1 MTRIPDPRRYGK
13 PDSDDP
19 VGVLIERNAGGDA
32 DAQHAL
38 LVWLRDCLERGSDES
53 IFQALRQIPSPI
65 AYRRFWDL
73 INAAASGSAVD
84 DVAIAVRPF
93 AFPIVMVTGA
103 RGAAVVPGALPDVE
117 AIRALLER
125 HGAVGATRNFGLSNA
140 LCSAQ
145 ALERLKPSLVFR
157 WSRQWSDARRE
168 LPPAAISVHPGR
180 EQVHLR
186 FLAGAGI
193 APREA
198 PSFLETASYIG
209 AWGMA
214 VTRELVRQLSQPAV
228 DLIAIPRAPVDILR
242 APYAGRCAELEVAFN
257 VFVSNTLRQFRSAVG
272 DPAVVISAHRH
283 HETDSAELRVSMSC
297 LLDET
302 LLDGFRWPLHPL
314 DDLDAIQ
321 ESIST
326 LLRDCR
332 VHDVCVVE
340 AVLPDR
346 LASGRLFLRADEER
360 SSAVAR
366 H

>member
-13 PDSDDP
+13 PDDDDP

-32 DAQHAL
+32 EAQHAL
-38 LVWLRDCLERGSDES
+38 LAWLRDCLERGSDES

-65 AYRRFWDL
+65 AYRKFWDL
-73 INAAASGSAVD
+73 INTAASGSD
-84 DVAIAVRPF
+84 DVAVAVRPF

-103 RGAAVVPGALPDVE
+103 RTAAVVPGALPDVE
-117 AIRALLER
+117 AIRALFER
-125 HGAVGATRNFGLSNA
+125 HGAVGPTRNFGLSNA

-145 ALERLKPSLVFR
+145 ALERLKPSLVLR

-168 LPPAAISVHPGR
+168 LPPAAIPVPPGR

-198 PSFLETASYIG
+198 PSFLETASCIG

-214 VTRELVRQLSQPAV
+214 VTRELGRQLAQPAV

-242 APYAGRCAELEVAFN
+242 ASHAGRCAELEVAFN

-283 HETDSAELRVSMSC
+283 DAGTAELRVSMSC
-297 LLDET
+297 VMDDT
-302 LLDGFRWPLHPL
+302 LLEGFRWPLHPL

-332 VHDVCVVE
+332 VRDVCVVE

-346 LASGRLFLRADEER
+346 LASGRLFLHAHEEGSRA
-360 SSAVAR
+360 AAR